1 MRQDAVMEQVFSL
14 CNVVL
19 RNDKETRRRNLK
31 VRDYKVLPLA
41 TQAGV
46 LEFVGN
52 TITLQNWLQ
61 DAHHRWI
68 LPPQPLLTHSHQ
80 YLQIPP

>member
-1 MRQDAVMEQVFSL
+1 MEQVFSL

-52 TITLQNWLQ
+52 TNTLQNWLE
-61 DAHHRWI
+61 DAHHR
-68 LPPQPLLTHSHQ
+68 
-80 YLQIPP
+80 

>member
-1 MRQDAVMEQVFSL
+1 MEQVFSL

-52 TITLQNWLQ
+52 TITLQTWLQ
-61 DAHHRWI
+61 DAHNR
-68 LPPQPLLTHSHQ
+68 
-80 YLQIPP
+80 